1 MGPSDVQQP
10 VGGAQ
15 TTTSPTQSNRRHDLD
30 ALRAFAML
38 LGIALH
44 GAMAY
49 FPAPWP
55 VQDSQQH
62 PAFGIFVAAVHG
74 FRMQLFFV
82 LAGFFTAMVWR
93 RKGLP
98 TLLRNRASRVLLP
111 CLIGLV
117 TVVPFFHWITAKVTA
132 PSVAI
137 VREYHAGDDVNAPD
151 SQFRVT
157 PLSWSALQG
166 DLPMAQRL
174 VTNGANVNGKNG
186 DGSTP
191 LHGAAFVGR
200 EDLVRFLLA
209 NGADPNLRNNNGQ
222 LPSDSARADAGTTQ
236 FLIGYLRLSP
246 RLQSDIQA
254 GRERLLPL
262 LPASSTPAIPD
273 AKPTGGIR
281 ESYLRFLTTGPLA
294 AIFMTNVFDH
304 LWFLWNLCFL
314 MGAFAVWATIET
326 RRSTPIAMRFQ
337 TWILSPRRYLWLIPV
352 TLIPQAL
359 MGMNGY
365 VFGPDTATG
374 LLPPPHLLAY
384 YGMFFFF
391 GVLYFD
397 ADDAASELGRHWSL
411 TLPIALLV
419 VLPIGLISQPLLRPL
434 SDFLQVCY
442 AWLMVTGGIGLFRR
456 VLSQEHARIRYV
468 SDASYWMYLIH
479 LPLLVVLQALA
490 MPVPMPAPLKFL
502 LLMGLSLTLLL
513 LSYQLMVRNTP
524 IGILLNG
531 SRKVNV

>member
-1 MGPSDVQQP
+1 MTPGDVQQP
-10 VGGAQ
+10 VGEAQ
-15 TTTSPTQSNRRHDLD
+15 MVTSPTQSNRRHDLD

-44 GAMAY
+44 GALAY
-49 FPAPWP
+49 YPAPWP
-55 VQDSQQH
+55 VQDPQQH

-82 LAGFFTAMVWR
+82 LAGLFTAMVWR

-98 TLLRNRASRVLLP
+98 NLLRNRASRVLLP

-117 TVVPFFHWITAKVTA
+117 TVVPIFHWITAKVTT
-132 PSVAI
+132 PSLPV
-137 VREYHAGDDVNAPD
+137 VREYRTGDDVNAPD
-151 SQFRVT
+151 TQFRVT

-166 DLPMAQRL
+166 DLPMAQSL

-191 LHGAAFVGR
+191 LHSAAFVGR
-200 EDLVRFLLA
+200 EDIVKFLLA
-209 NGADPNLRNNNGQ
+209 KGADPNLRDNNGQ
-222 LPSDSARADAGTTQ
+222 LPSDSARADEGTTQ

-246 RLQSDIQA
+246 RSQSDIQA

-262 LPASSTPAIPD
+262 LPAGTAPTSAN
-273 AKPTGGIR
+273 AKPAGGIR
-281 ESYLRFLTTGPLA
+281 ESYLGFLSTGPLA
-294 AIFMTNVFDH
+294 SIFTANVFDH
-304 LWFLWNLCFL
+304 LWFLWDICFL
-314 MGAFAVWATIET
+314 MGAFAVWATIEA
-326 RRSTPIAMRFQ
+326 RRSTSTASRFR
-337 TWILSPRRYLWLIPV
+337 TWILSPRRYLWLIPL

-384 YGMFFFF
+384 YGIFFSF
-391 GVLYFD
+391 GILYVD
-397 ADDAASELGRHWSL
+397 ADDASNELGSHWYVTL
-411 TLPIALLV
+411 PVAILLVLPIALV
-419 VLPIGLISQPLLRPL
+419 TQPLMRPL

-456 VLSQEHARIRYV
+456 VLSRENARIRYV

-479 LPLLVVLQALA
+479 LPLLVILQALA
-490 MPVPMPAPLKFL
+490 LPLAISAPVKFL
-502 LLMGLSLTLLL
+502 LLMGISLALLL
-513 LSYQLMVRNTP
+513 VSYQLLVRNTP
-524 IGILLNG
+524 IGTLLNG
-531 SRKVNV
+531 SRRRKE